1 MDLAELLALCVQHRA
16 SDLHLSAGLP
26 PALRIDGELQHLARQ
41 PLSTDTLHRGIAAV
55 MDAAQRRRFE
65 ARPEGDF
72 AIAAAGIG
80 RFRAHVFQQQRGLAA
95 AFRPI
100 PARVPTLAELDA
112 PAILAEIAARPHG
125 LVLVTGPTGSG
136 KSTTLAA
143 LLDHIN
149 THRGSHILTI
159 EDPIEFVHES
169 RRSLINQRELDSA
182 TPSLDEALRSALRA
196 DPDVIMVGE
205 LRDAATLRLAL
216 SAAETGHLVLGT
228 LHSGSAARAVDRVID
243 LFATAEKDWVRTMLA
258 DSLCAVIAQVLLQRD
273 DAPGRVAAHEVLLGT
288 TAVRNLIRENR
299 LAQLQSVQQTG
310 QQQGMQTL
318 DQSLQQLRHR
328 GRISAA
334 EAQRWAGNPALFA
347 AGS

>member
-1 MDLAELLALCVQHRA
+1 MDLAELLALCMQYRA

-26 PALRIDGELQHLARQ
+26 PMLRIDGELQQLAW
-41 PLSTDTLHRGIAAV
+41 PSLGADTLHGGIATV
-55 MDAAQRRRFE
+55 LDATQRRRFE
-65 ARPEGDF
+65 SMPEGDF
-72 AIAAAGIG
+72 AVSLTGIG
-80 RFRAHVFQQQRGLAA
+80 RFRANVFRQQRGLAA

-112 PAILAEIAARPHG
+112 PAILADIAALPHG
-125 LVLVTGPTGSG
+125 LVLVSGPTGSG

-149 THRGSHILTI
+149 SHRGSHILTI

-169 RRSLINQRELDSA
+169 RRSLINQRELGRE
-182 TPSLDEALRSALRA
+182 THSLDEALKSALRA

-228 LHSGSAARAVDRVID
+228 LHSGSAARAVDRIID
-243 LFATAEKDWVRTMLA
+243 LFATTEKDWVRTMLA
-258 DSLCAVIAQVLLQRD
+258 DSLRAVIAQVLLKRHD
-273 DAPGRVAAHEVLLGT
+273 GEGRVAAHEVLLGT
-288 TAVRNLIRENR
+288 GAVRNLIRENR
-299 LAQLQSVQQTG
+299 LAQLVSVQQSG

-318 DQSLQQLRHR
+318 DQSLLQLLRR
-328 GRISAA
+328 GRVSAA
-334 EAQRWAGNPALFA
+334 EAQRWASNPALFA
-347 AGS
+347 MGS